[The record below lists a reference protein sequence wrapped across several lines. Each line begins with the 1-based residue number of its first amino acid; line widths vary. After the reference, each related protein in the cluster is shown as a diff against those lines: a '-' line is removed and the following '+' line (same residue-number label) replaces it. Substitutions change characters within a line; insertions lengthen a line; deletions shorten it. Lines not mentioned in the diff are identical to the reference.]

1 MTSGVDRT
9 NGTSPSVQTATDEPQ
24 PAARRRRTFH
34 KKTSLTRILRMR
46 VLYGT
51 RSMLVNRAGDRAGM
65 RIEDLPISNFAIS
78 KYATREANKH
88 DMIYLARPTFLSV
101 SQAAVRML
109 RINSVPLRIVA
120 AGRLL
125 FGRLDNLEIY
135 SDLESCGRQRT
146 RDDTCR

>member
-9 NGTSPSVQTATDEPQ
+9 KGTSPSVQTATDEPQ

-34 KKTSLTRILRMR
+34 KKTPLTRILRMR

-51 RSMLVNRAGDRAGM
+51 RSMLVNRAGDRSGD
-65 RIEDLPISNFAIS
+65 EDRRSSDLELCNLEIRNARS
-78 KYATREANKH
+78 NKH
-88 DMIYLARPTFLSV
+88 EMIYLARPTFLSV
-101 SQAAVRML
+101 SKAAARML
-109 RINSVPLRIVA
+109 YINSVPLRIVS

-125 FGRLDNLEIY
+125 FGRLDNLEMY

>member
-34 KKTSLTRILRMR
+34 KKTPLTRILRMG

-51 RSMLVNRAGDRAGM
+51 RSMLVNRAGDRSGGKD
-65 RIEDLPISNFAIS
+65 RRSSDLELCNLEIRM
-78 KYATREANKH
+78 REANKH

-101 SQAAVRML
+101 SQAAARML
-109 RINSVPLRIVA
+109 CINSGPVRIVP

-125 FGRLDNLEIY
+125 FGRLDNLEMY

-146 RDDTCR
+146 RDGTCR